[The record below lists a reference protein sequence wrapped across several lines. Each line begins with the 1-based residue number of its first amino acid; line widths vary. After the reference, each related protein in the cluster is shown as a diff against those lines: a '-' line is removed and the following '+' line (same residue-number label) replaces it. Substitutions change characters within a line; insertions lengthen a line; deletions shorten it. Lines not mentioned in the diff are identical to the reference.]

1 MKLNIKTIDHKQ
13 LLNLNSDIHLNL
25 LLEIFRVHTMAQTII
40 DYSVLIQVLFNS
52 LHQINNQ

>member
-1 MKLNIKTIDHKQ
+1 MKLNIKITDHKQ

-25 LLEIFRVHTMAQTII
+25 LLEIFRVHTMAQII
-40 DYSVLIQVLFNS
+40 TDYSVLIQVLFNN